1 MGNGVEILMDILKE
15 FKNSE
20 EGQIF
25 IHLER
30 LWLIE
35 NDKANN
41 GFTPRPVPNK
51 FFKYVFIGK
60 VKEYLETDYNI
71 TRYVD
76 SNQATLN
83 FISKYE
89 FAVQIT
95 YPYMGSDDSKL
106 GKEVISLWLVKNDQ
120 EVMHY
125 QRIWEE
131 I

>member
-1 MGNGVEILMDILKE
+1 MGNGVEIQMNILKE

-106 GKEVISLWLVKNDQ
+106 GKEVISLWLVKND
-120 EVMHY
+120 EETMHY
-125 QRIWEE
+125 QRIWQEL
-131 I
+131 